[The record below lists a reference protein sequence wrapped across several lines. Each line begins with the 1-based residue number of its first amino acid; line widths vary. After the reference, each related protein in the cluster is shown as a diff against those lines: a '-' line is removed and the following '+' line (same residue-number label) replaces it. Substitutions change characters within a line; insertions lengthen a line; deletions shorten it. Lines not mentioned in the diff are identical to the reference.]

1 MFNEGIMAKILLDVT
16 KVGRDA
22 APRSDR
28 LLIGELGIERVT
40 LYRYAGPNGELRNYG
55 KRVPG
60 LA

>member
-1 MFNEGIMAKILLDVT
+1 MAKILLDVT

-28 LLIGELGIERVT
+28 LLIAELGIERVT
-40 LYRYAGPNGELRNYG
+40 LYRYVGPNGELRNYG
-55 KRVPG
+55 KRVLG